1 MNSDDRARWVFEQP
15 LVTERLVLRP
25 FGESDLEDLYS
36 IQSRADVV
44 RFIPYGVRSKAEV
57 VDALAKMMKNDRLGS
72 EQGPLAIAVERTTD
86 HRLIGSVTLWR
97 DPEHRQGEV
106 GYLFHP
112 DAQGHGY
119 AVEAVT
125 AALDLAFGPLGVHR
139 VYARVDARNRASAA
153 LASRLGMR
161 QEAHL
166 RENEWFK
173 GEWSDELVF
182 AILAAEWAAAGH

>member
-1 MNSDDRARWVFEQP
+1 MNSDDRRWWVFEQP
-15 LVTERLVLRP
+15 LFTERLLLRP
-25 FGESDLEDLYS
+25 FRDADLEDLYA

-44 RFIPYGVRSKAEV
+44 RYIPYGVRSRPEV
-57 VDALAKMMKNDRLGS
+57 ADALAKMMKNDRLGP

-86 HRLIGSVTLWR
+86 HRMIGSVTLWR

-112 DAQGHGY
+112 DAQRHGY
-119 AVEAVT
+119 ATEAVIAT
-125 AALDLAFGPLGVHR
+125 LDLAFGPLGVHR

-166 RENEWFK
+166 RENELFK

-182 AILAAEWAAAGH
+182 AILAPEWHAAGH